1 MMQRDAIRMGSRLKC
16 RRLMHIL
23 MTANDRTT
31 EPAADG
37 IIFAEQG
44 TRQQESPAAPARG

>member
-1 MMQRDAIRMGSRLKC
+1 MQRHASRMRWRLHC

-23 MTANDRTT
+23 MMANDRTV